1 MIFKKTITIIISLT
15 FVILLNR
22 YFTQTLDNYVE
33 KINIQLTEME
43 NSIKNDKPIDQKNIE
58 KLENTWNEAKKK
70 LALFVDHEELE
81 KAEIEMLL
89 IKINTERK
97 DFDSAAEKIFNA
109 KYMFTH
115 MKEKNKVS
123 IINIF

>member
-97 DFDSAAEKIFNA
+97 DFDGAAEKIFNA